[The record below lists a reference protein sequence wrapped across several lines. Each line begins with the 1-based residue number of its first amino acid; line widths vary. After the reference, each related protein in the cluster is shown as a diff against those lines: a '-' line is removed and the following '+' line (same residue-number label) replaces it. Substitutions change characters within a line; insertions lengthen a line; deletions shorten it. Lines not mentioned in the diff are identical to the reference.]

1 MELEGW
7 KVSYL
12 YTDLCLFCSVGSR
25 KIYICRGRGEQIK
38 KRKKIYGQRKREQD
52 GKETNIWTKKIFGPW
67 RRKRTKKEKE
77 ENIGDFTRVKSPM
90 NFHGGFYPSGNTLDY
105 KMTHWLFT
113 LFQIISNILTSS
125 LLTFSVIY
133 TFYFYI
139 ASEGLKIYQKYLIK
153 KVPDFPFLEKFI
165 RDNLNDYLRNSFLEG
180 LSNFSL
186 LLLLFDSSN
195 LVSRATWR
203 NELNQVIQT
212 QAKILSLTENSSL

>member
-1 MELEGW
+1 M
-7 KVSYL
+7 
-12 YTDLCLFCSVGSR
+12 
-25 KIYICRGRGEQIK
+25 
-38 KRKKIYGQRKREQD
+38 
-52 GKETNIWTKKIFGPW
+52 
-67 RRKRTKKEKE
+67 
-77 ENIGDFTRVKSPM
+77 GDFTRVKFPM
-90 NFHGGFYPSGNTLDY
+90 NFHRGFNPSWNTLDD

-165 RDNLNDYLRNSFLEG
+165 RDNLNDYLRKSFLEG

-186 LLLLFDSSN
+186 FLLLFDSSN
-195 LVSRATWR
+195 LVSWATWR

-212 QAKILSLTENSSL
+212 QAKILSLTEKIRSVVLNRFPFSEAKGSMFYFKKTYWVSSLRSKKSWIRARLYLTRHT

>member
-1 MELEGW
+1 M
-7 KVSYL
+7 
-12 YTDLCLFCSVGSR
+12 
-25 KIYICRGRGEQIK
+25 
-38 KRKKIYGQRKREQD
+38 
-52 GKETNIWTKKIFGPW
+52 
-67 RRKRTKKEKE
+67 
-77 ENIGDFTRVKSPM
+77 GDFTRVKSPM
-90 NFHGGFYPSGNTLDY
+90 KIHGRFYLSKKTPDY
-105 KMTHWLFT
+105 KMTHQLFT
-113 LFQIISNILTSS
+113 LFWIISNILTFHFY
-125 LLTFSVIY
+125 TFSVIY

-203 NELNQVIQT
+203 NKLNQVIQT

>member
-1 MELEGW
+1 M
-7 KVSYL
+7 
-12 YTDLCLFCSVGSR
+12 
-25 KIYICRGRGEQIK
+25 
-38 KRKKIYGQRKREQD
+38 
-52 GKETNIWTKKIFGPW
+52 
-67 RRKRTKKEKE
+67 
-77 ENIGDFTRVKSPM
+77 GDFTRVKSPM

-153 KVPDFPFLEKFI
+153 KVPDFPFLEKSI
-165 RDNLNDYLRNSFLEG
+165 WDNLNDYLRNSFLEG

-186 LLLLFDSSN
+186 LPSCCLTAATLYHKPPEETN
-195 LVSRATWR
+195 LIKSFKHKPKSC
-203 NELNQVIQT
+203 L
-212 QAKILSLTENSSL
+212 

>member
-1 MELEGW
+1 M
-7 KVSYL
+7 
-12 YTDLCLFCSVGSR
+12 
-25 KIYICRGRGEQIK
+25 
-38 KRKKIYGQRKREQD
+38 
-52 GKETNIWTKKIFGPW
+52 
-67 RRKRTKKEKE
+67 
-77 ENIGDFTRVKSPM
+77 GDFTQVKSPM
-90 NFHGGFYPSGNTLDY
+90 NFHGGFHPNKVKSPMNFHVGFYPSGNTLDY

-133 TFYFYI
+133 TFYSYI

-153 KVPDFPFLEKFI
+153 RIPDFPFLEKFI

>member
-1 MELEGW
+1 MGHFI
-7 KVSYL
+7 VRG
-12 YTDLCLFCSVGSR
+12 LFT
-25 KIYICRGRGEQIK
+25 Q
-38 KRKKIYGQRKREQD
+38 
-52 GKETNIWTKKIFGPW
+52 
-67 RRKRTKKEKE
+67 
-77 ENIGDFTRVKSPM
+77 VKSPM
-90 NFHGGFYPSGNTLDY
+90 NFHGGFYPSKISHEFSWGILPEWNTLDY
-105 KMTHWLFT
+105 QMTHWLFT

-125 LLTFSVIY
+125 LLTFSVIW

-139 ASEGLKIYQKYLIK
+139 TSDGLKIYQKYLIK

>member
-1 MELEGW
+1 MGHFI
-7 KVSYL
+7 VRG
-12 YTDLCLFCSVGSR
+12 LFT
-25 KIYICRGRGEQIK
+25 Q
-38 KRKKIYGQRKREQD
+38 
-52 GKETNIWTKKIFGPW
+52 
-67 RRKRTKKEKE
+67 
-77 ENIGDFTRVKSPM
+77 VKSPM
-90 NFHGGFYPSGNTLDY
+90 NFHGGFYPSGKTLDY

-165 RDNLNDYLRNSFLEG
+165 RDNLNNYLRNSFLEG

-186 LLLLFDSSN
+186 LLLLFGSSN

-203 NELNQVIQT
+203 YELNHVTRHSPHLACRAWKVELFTICLKQLPQG
-212 QAKILSLTENSSL
+212 LFL

>member
-1 MELEGW
+1 M
-7 KVSYL
+7 
-12 YTDLCLFCSVGSR
+12 
-25 KIYICRGRGEQIK
+25 
-38 KRKKIYGQRKREQD
+38 
-52 GKETNIWTKKIFGPW
+52 
-67 RRKRTKKEKE
+67 
-77 ENIGDFTRVKSPM
+77 GDFTRVKSPM
-90 NFHGGFYPSGNTLDY
+90 NFLGGFYLSGNTLDY

-212 QAKILSLTENSSL
+212 QAKILSLTENSSQ

>member
-1 MELEGW
+1 M
-7 KVSYL
+7 
-12 YTDLCLFCSVGSR
+12 
-25 KIYICRGRGEQIK
+25 
-38 KRKKIYGQRKREQD
+38 
-52 GKETNIWTKKIFGPW
+52 
-67 RRKRTKKEKE
+67 
-77 ENIGDFTRVKSPM
+77 GDFTRVKSPM

-165 RDNLNDYLRNSFLEG
+165 RDNLNDY
-180 LSNFSL
+180 FSWGTFQL
-186 LLLLFDSSN
+186 LIPTPGEISSD
-195 LVSRATWR
+195 LYRT
-203 NELNQVIQT
+203 
-212 QAKILSLTENSSL
+212 

>member
-1 MELEGW
+1 M
-7 KVSYL
+7 
-12 YTDLCLFCSVGSR
+12 
-25 KIYICRGRGEQIK
+25 
-38 KRKKIYGQRKREQD
+38 
-52 GKETNIWTKKIFGPW
+52 
-67 RRKRTKKEKE
+67 
-77 ENIGDFTRVKSPM
+77 GDFTWVKSPM
-90 NFHGGFYPSGNTLDY
+90 KIHGRFYLSKKTPDY
-105 KMTHWLFT
+105 KMTHQLFT
-113 LFQIISNILTSS
+113 LFWIISNILTFHFY
-125 LLTFSVIY
+125 TFSVIY

-165 RDNLNDYLRNSFLEG
+165 WDNLNDYLRNSFLEG

>member
-1 MELEGW
+1 M
-7 KVSYL
+7 
-12 YTDLCLFCSVGSR
+12 
-25 KIYICRGRGEQIK
+25 Q
-38 KRKKIYGQRKREQD
+38 
-52 GKETNIWTKKIFGPW
+52 
-67 RRKRTKKEKE
+67 
-77 ENIGDFTRVKSPM
+77 DFTRVKSPM
-90 NFHGGFYPSGNTLDY
+90 NFLGGFYLSGNTLDY

-180 LSNFSL
+180 LSTSHSSPAL
-186 LLLLFDSSN
+186 DSSN

>member
-1 MELEGW
+1 MGHFI
-7 KVSYL
+7 VRG
-12 YTDLCLFCSVGSR
+12 LFT
-25 KIYICRGRGEQIK
+25 Q
-38 KRKKIYGQRKREQD
+38 
-52 GKETNIWTKKIFGPW
+52 
-67 RRKRTKKEKE
+67 
-77 ENIGDFTRVKSPM
+77 VKSPM

-153 KVPDFPFLEKFI
+153 KVPDFPFLEKSI
-165 RDNLNDYLRNSFLEG
+165 WDNLNDYFRNSFLEG

-203 NELNQVIQT
+203 NELNQVTRHSPHLACRAWKVELFTICLKQ
-212 QAKILSLTENSSL
+212 LPHGLFL

>member
-1 MELEGW
+1 MGHFI
-7 KVSYL
+7 VRG
-12 YTDLCLFCSVGSR
+12 LFT
-25 KIYICRGRGEQIK
+25 Q
-38 KRKKIYGQRKREQD
+38 
-52 GKETNIWTKKIFGPW
+52 
-67 RRKRTKKEKE
+67 
-77 ENIGDFTRVKSPM
+77 VKSPM

-165 RDNLNDYLRNSFLEG
+165 WGKLDDYLRNSFLEG

>member
-1 MELEGW
+1 MGDF
-7 KVSYL
+7 
-12 YTDLCLFCSVGSR
+12 T
-25 KIYICRGRGEQIK
+25 Q
-38 KRKKIYGQRKREQD
+38 
-52 GKETNIWTKKIFGPW
+52 
-67 RRKRTKKEKE
+67 
-77 ENIGDFTRVKSPM
+77 GDFTRVKSPM
-90 NFHGGFYPSGNTLDY
+90 KIHGRFYLSKKTPDY
-105 KMTHWLFT
+105 KMTHQLFT
-113 LFQIISNILTSS
+113 LFWIISNILTFHFY
-125 LLTFSVIY
+125 TFSVIY

-212 QAKILSLTENSSL
+212 QAKILSLAENSSL